1 MPAAAHSTTIH
12 RAWPNQAATT
22 VRRESPRVTA
32 PPGRPGLSPGIRR
45 LAQAIA
51 EVLAGARPVGQLEDA
66 VSLEV
71 LRVLGRAA
79 GRLGRTADG
88 PTRRP
93 IVGSVHVDSP
103 SPGIVEAAVVI
114 DTGVRVQAI
123 ALRLEAAAGRWRC
136 SDLALG

>member
-1 MPAAAHSTTIH
+1 
-12 RAWPNQAATT
+12 
-22 VRRESPRVTA
+22 
-32 PPGRPGLSPGIRR
+32 
-45 LAQAIA
+45 
-51 EVLAGARPVGQLEDA
+51 VLAGARPVGQLKDA

-136 SDLALG
+136 TDLALG